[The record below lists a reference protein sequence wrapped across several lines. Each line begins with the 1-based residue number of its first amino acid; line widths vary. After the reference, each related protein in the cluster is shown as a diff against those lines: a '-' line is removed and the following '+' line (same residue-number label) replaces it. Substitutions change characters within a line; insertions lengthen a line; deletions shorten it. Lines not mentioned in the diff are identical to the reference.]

1 VTGWSTANNRR
12 RMDRLRDNRI
22 RGGLLSVDEA
32 AALATVGFEPVS
44 EVLGA
49 IGSRVN
55 PRGTYYRSAGRL
67 GAAANPD
74 RFLASDY
81 RTYTSSGNSV
91 IGSSPVISALKAGC
105 RSALSRLRAEAVAV
119 GADGVVGVRLT
130 RTVVQDSESPVWGF
144 LAVGTAVRA
153 IGRVHTPNPFT
164 TDLSGPQAA
173 AAIRSGWL
181 PVSYVIAPC
190 RAIRL
195 VDPVSIRQRART
207 APNGEVDAYTDAV
220 NTCRRQARTD
230 FLRAVE
236 SVHADGAVLS
246 TMSLDVYLQTKD
258 VAVAQVTIS
267 GTALARFKVRDA
279 PPGALTII
287 PLKAGIH

>member
-1 VTGWSTANNRR
+1 
-12 RMDRLRDNRI
+12 MERLRDNRI
-22 RGGLLSVDEA
+22 GGGLLRVEEA
-32 AALATVGFEPVS
+32 AALATAGFEPVS

-49 IGSRVN
+49 VANRVN
-55 PRGTYYRSAGRL
+55 PRGTYYRPAGLPRA
-67 GAAANPD
+67 GAPD

-91 IGSSPVISALKAGC
+91 VGNSPVISALKAGY
-105 RSALSRLRAEAVAV
+105 RTALSRLRAEAVAV

-130 RTVVQDSESPVWGF
+130 RTVVQDSEYPVWGF
-144 LAVGTAVRA
+144 LAIGTAVRA
-153 IGRVHTPNPFT
+153 IGRVHTANPFT
-164 TDLSGPQAA
+164 TDLSGAQAA

-181 PVSYVIAPC
+181 PVSYVIIPC

-220 NTCRRQARTD
+220 TTCRRQARTD
-230 FLRAVE
+230 FLRAAE
-236 SVHADGAVLS
+236 NVHADGAVLS
-246 TMSLDVYLQTKD
+246 TMSLDVHLQTRD
-258 VAVAQVTIS
+258 VAIAQVTIS
-267 GTALARFKVRDA
+267 GTALARFRVRDVV
-279 PPGALTII
+279 PGSLTII